1 MIKRLLC
8 SIFGHAPLRFHVLNN
23 FPIIQVKDSLNEPL
37 IAIDCCERC
46 KSGMKVVIWSSFL
59 VEGRSFEKGSFE
71 IPLVKNTF
79 IFP

>member
-46 KSGMKVVIWSSFL
+46 KRVYWEYELDRPPVREVGGVSV
-59 VEGRSFEKGSFE
+59 
-71 IPLVKNTF
+71 VKND
-79 IFP
+79 